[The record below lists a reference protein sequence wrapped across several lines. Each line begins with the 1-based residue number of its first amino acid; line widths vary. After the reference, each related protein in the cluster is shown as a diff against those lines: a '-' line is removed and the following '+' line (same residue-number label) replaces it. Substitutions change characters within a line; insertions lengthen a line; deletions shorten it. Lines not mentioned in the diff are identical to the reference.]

1 MIKNSLKERTVFL
14 GIGNPLRGDDG
25 AGCKFI
31 RELKRWGAGRRK
43 GIYLFNG
50 EQLPENYLE
59 PIVKIQ
65 PATVVLVDAV
75 DFGAPAGEVKVFE
88 EAGSQPGFSTHTL
101 SLSLLLNY
109 LREATQAKIFIL
121 GIQPKKTRWGEGLSK
136 EVEATIKGL
145 VNWLIREENED
156 PNQSR

>member
-1 MIKNSLKERTVFL
+1 MGITHFLNSRNKDFSCNFSLQMIKNSLKERTVFL

-88 EAGSQPGFSTHTL
+88 EAGSHPRKPGGV
-101 SLSLLLNY
+101 
-109 LREATQAKIFIL
+109 R
-121 GIQPKKTRWGEGLSK
+121 
-136 EVEATIKGL
+136 V
-145 VNWLIREENED
+145 
-156 PNQSR
+156 